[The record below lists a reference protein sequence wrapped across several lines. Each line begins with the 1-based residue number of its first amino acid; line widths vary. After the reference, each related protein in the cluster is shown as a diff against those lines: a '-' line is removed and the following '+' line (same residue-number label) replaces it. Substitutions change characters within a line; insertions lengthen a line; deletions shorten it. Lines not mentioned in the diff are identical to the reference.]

1 MTTKAPSSA
10 RILSRISVS
19 PELAMEVSW
28 SRLMLK
34 ISVEMEN
41 VAAAW
46 KACLDYFSLTATTT
60 GERAFSTGEIARY
73 QVKDCER
80 ENVGVNI

>member
-1 MTTKAPSSA
+1 
-10 RILSRISVS
+10 
-19 PELAMEVSW
+19 
-28 SRLMLK
+28 
-34 ISVEMEN
+34 MEN